1 MEKIVAHNYPVVIM
15 SVMQL
20 EYNIKL
26 LQLHLQ
32 KVFPDSIFSLIFQLH
47 KKIMC
52 VCVCVSLVCATV
64 ASYPIVFKLRARIIF
79 WCNVFFIPPFSSFQ
93 VWLVAKT
100 FLFRHVL
107 PFVWQDP

>member
-20 EYNIKL
+20 DYNIKL

-47 KKIMC
+47 KKNN
-52 VCVCVSLVCATV
+52 VCVSLVC
-64 ASYPIVFKLRARIIF
+64 SPQLRRIPSFLSFVFVSF
-79 WCNVFFIPPFSSFQ
+79 SGEMFFFIPPFSSFQ